1 VHPARGRGRA
11 GAADRRRR
19 GLLRARVAR
28 AARVAARPSHGPDDA
43 DRSGRHPGVSR
54 TTGLGVAH
62 VARGEGPTDD
72 PFIAAPRTSRT
83 MRAPPLADP
92 APQPRAAATSARHGV
107 ALTFE
112 TIEAF
117 ESRPAPVR
125 MRPWEDTL
133 LRVID
138 GVVRLTTDGEE
149 RRMGI
154 GD

>member
-1 VHPARGRGRA
+1 MAS
-11 GAADRRRR
+11 
-19 GLLRARVAR
+19 L
-28 AARVAARPSHGPDDA
+28 
-43 DRSGRHPGVSR
+43 
-54 TTGLGVAH
+54 
-62 VARGEGPTDD
+62 
-72 PFIAAPRTSRT
+72 
-83 MRAPPLADP
+83 MADP
-92 APQPRAAATSARHGV
+92 APQARAATSSVRHGV

-138 GVVRLTTDGEE
+138 GIVRLTTDGDE

-154 GD
+154 GEEAILPAGTPHQLAGVGGAARVVVGFRQA